1 MINVENLSKKFGEKY
16 AVRNLSFKV
25 SKGKI
30 WGFLGANGAG
40 KTTTMRILTGYL
52 PPSEGKASVAN
63 LNPIMDARKLKSIVG
78 YLPENPPLYFDMT
91 VDGYLN
97 FVGKIKGVKSKNLK
111 ERVDYSISKTGLEEV
126 KGRLIRNLSKGYKQR
141 VAIAQSLIHSPEV
154 LILDEPTL
162 GLDPAQI
169 IEIRELIKSFKEDHT
184 IILSTHIL
192 AEVTQICDGVVI
204 INEGKLVAQG
214 ELNELT
220 SSFSDREGI
229 FIKIKKEGAEEKKF
243 FESFDGVKK
252 VEKFDGGFRVEW
264 EKGKNLKD
272 RIIREV
278 VTKEMGLLELRP
290 LSMDLEEIYLK
301 AISQ

>member
-30 WGFLGANGAG
+30 WGFLGPNGAG

-63 LNPIMDARKLKSIVG
+63 LDPIKDARKLKSIVG

-111 ERVDYSISKTGLEEV
+111 ERVDYSISKTGLDEV
-126 KGRLIRNLSKGYKQR
+126 RGRLIRNLSKGYKQR

-229 FIKIKKEGAEEKKF
+229 FIKIRKEGAEEKKF
-243 FESFDGVKK
+243 FENFDGVKK
-252 VEKFDGGFRVEW
+252 VEKSDGGFRVEW

-278 VTKEMGLLELRP
+278 VIKEMGLLEVRP